1 MARLIERAFDPKRP
15 LVARRHLVAAGRH
28 FKIGDPFDWRRMSV
42 DQRRVRQLFD
52 AGKLMHTDEDAPEPA
67 PEPVKAEAAPAAM
80 PAEAPAPVPPAP
92 APEPEPE
99 PEPEDDEP
107 QDDLTGLDIKE
118 LRNVAYAEG
127 APTRRSQAA
136 QRAAIRENRAAAG

>member
-52 AGKLMHTDEDAPEPA
+52 AGKLMHTDEDAPAPEAKLA
-67 PEPVKAEAAPAAM
+67 PEPVKAEAAPAAP
-80 PAEAPAPVPPAP
+80 PAEVSAPPAP
-92 APEPEPE
+92 A